1 MLHNITEEDRLILDD
16 IKQTLTNQFAQKFV
30 NSVTRANGFTD
41 KQLTLYAQLKAQL
54 ARAYQR
60 AEQEQQEPEE
70 QAVEEQGFDF
80 SELDNFEFKLDEDDW
95 FK

>member
-1 MLHNITEEDRLILDD
+1 MLHNITDEDRLILDD

-54 ARAYQR
+54 ARVYQR
-60 AEQEQQEPEE
+60 AEQEQQEPKE